1 MPSVAL
7 YNMNG
12 DNVGTMDLNEEI
24 FAADINQAVLHE
36 VVVNYLANQRQGT
49 QNTKTRAEVSGG
61 GKKPWRQKGTG
72 RARQGSIRSPQW
84 KGGGVALGPKPRDFG
99 YQVNKKVKRAA
110 MKSALSSKVTDEKFI
125 VVDEITFPEIKTKN
139 VVSMLRNL
147 NADGKLLLVL
157 ANNDNT
163 AYMSAKN
170 IAGLNTTYADVLNVY
185 DVLNC
190 DKVVIAKGAVEKIEE
205 VLAK

>member
-12 DNVGTMDLNEEI
+12 DKVGTMELDEEV
-24 FAADINQAVLHE
+24 FAAEINQAVLHE

-84 KGGGVALGPKPRDFG
+84 KGGGVALGPKPRD
-99 YQVNKKVKRAA
+99 YSYHVNKKVRLVA
-110 MKSALSSKVTDEKFI
+110 MRSALSSKVLDEKMI

-139 VVSMLRNL
+139 VVTMLRNL

-157 ANNDNT
+157 ANNDKT

-190 DKVVIAKGAVEKIEE
+190 DKVVIAKGAVEKIGE